1 MNDGGSLPDGAT
13 ATRRSRQP
21 VPEIVINCIYCL
33 YPLLIRTCTAAHRV
47 AGKFVQGAQMSDK
60 HLSSRFDFDLDL
72 LLTRLLEMGGLVEAQ
87 IACAIE
93 TLNTFDLRLVEQ
105 VLQGEHRL
113 NAMEIEIDE
122 EVSNIIVRRQPTAR
136 DLRLL
141 MAASKCITNLERAGD
156 EARKIAK
163 RTRRIAMGS
172 STPQAVNISEIKA
185 AGKLAVDI
193 LRHALDAFAR
203 MDTVAAAQIVKD
215 DEAIDNEFVAFMRRL
230 ITSMT
235 QDPRTIAT
243 GFDYLSIAKAIERIG
258 DHATNIAELVVYIVK
273 GTDVRHAP
281 RELIARC

>member
-1 MNDGGSLPDGAT
+1 
-13 ATRRSRQP
+13 
-21 VPEIVINCIYCL
+21 
-33 YPLLIRTCTAAHRV
+33 
-47 AGKFVQGAQMSDK
+47 MSDK
-60 HLSSRFDFDLDL
+60 HLSSRFDFDLNL

-87 IACAIE
+87 IACAME
-93 TLNTFDLRLVEQ
+93 TLNTFDLTLVEQ
-105 VLQGEHRL
+105 VLEGEHRL

-163 RTRRIAMGS
+163 RTRRIAMGAP
-172 STPQAVNISEIKA
+172 TVQAVNISEIKA
-185 AGKLAVDI
+185 SGKMAADI

-203 MDTVAAAQIVKD
+203 MDTVAAAQIVQD
-215 DEAIDNEFVAFMRRL
+215 DEAIDNEFVAFVRRL

-235 QDPRTIAT
+235 QDPRTIAM

>member
-1 MNDGGSLPDGAT
+1 
-13 ATRRSRQP
+13 
-21 VPEIVINCIYCL
+21 
-33 YPLLIRTCTAAHRV
+33 
-47 AGKFVQGAQMSDK
+47 MSDK

-230 ITSMT
+230 IMSMT

>member
-1 MNDGGSLPDGAT
+1 
-13 ATRRSRQP
+13 
-21 VPEIVINCIYCL
+21 
-33 YPLLIRTCTAAHRV
+33 
-47 AGKFVQGAQMSDK
+47 MSDK
-60 HLSSRFDFDLDL
+60 HLSSRFDFDLNL

-87 IACAIE
+87 IACAME
-93 TLNTFDLRLVEQ
+93 TLNTFDLTLVEQ
-105 VLQGEHRL
+105 VLEGEHRL

-122 EVSNIIVRRQPTAR
+122 EVSNIIVRRQPTAC

-163 RTRRIAMGS
+163 RTRRIAMAP
-172 STPQAVNISEIKA
+172 TVQAVNIAEIKA
-185 AGKLAVDI
+185 SGKMAADI

-203 MDTVAAAQIVKD
+203 MDTVAAARIVQD
-215 DEAIDNEFVAFMRRL
+215 DEAIDNEFVAFVRRL

-235 QDPRTIAT
+235 QDPRTIAM

-281 RELIARC
+281 RELIARG